1 VFVPQIRNDVARLLA
16 EGLALNEIAHRL
28 GVANSTVGYHVHA
41 LRGRRDAGLATD
53 RTSGRA
59 PAAAPT
65 VTREQVRQ
73 LLERGYTRAK
83 IADTL
88 GLARS
93 TVTYHATRLGR
104 DVDDRCGR
112 RYDWNAIRLFY
123 EEGHSVNDCRD
134 NFGFNKQSW
143 HDAIRRGLITP
154 RPARIP
160 LEQLLVA
167 GPRRNRN
174 HLKGRLFD
182 AGIKTR
188 RCETC
193 GLTEWRGVAIPLAL
207 HHVNGDRHDNR
218 LENLQILCPNCHG
231 LTNTWAGR
239 NIRRAGK
246 ASGAAAAAATE
257 PPAARSV
264 RSMR

>member
-1 VFVPQIRNDVARLLA
+1 VFVPRIRNAISLLLA

-41 LRGRRDAGLATD
+41 LRGRREEGLTTERMRG
-53 RTSGRA
+53 RT
-59 PAAAPT
+59 PVAAPN

-83 IADTL
+83 IAETL

-134 NFGFNKQSW
+134 SFGFTKQSW

-193 GLTEWRGVAIPLAL
+193 GLSERRGVAIPLAL
-207 HHVNGDRHDNR
+207 HHVNGDRNDNR

-231 LTNTWAGR
+231 LTDTWGGR
-239 NIRRAGK
+239 NLRRMGQ
-246 ASGAAAAAATE
+246 ASGATADVATA
-257 PPAARSV
+257 PPAAR
-264 RSMR
+264 

>member
-1 VFVPQIRNDVARLLA
+1 VFVSQIRNAVSRLLA

-41 LRGRRDAGLATD
+41 LREQNEQGATRPERIARRV
-53 RTSGRA
+53 
-59 PAAAPT
+59 PVAAAS
-65 VTREQVRQ
+65 VTREQVQR
-73 LLERGYTRAK
+73 LLDQGYTRAR
-83 IADTL
+83 IAETL

-104 DVDDRCGR
+104 EADARCAR
-112 RYDWNAIRLFY
+112 RYDWHAIRRFY
-123 EEGHSVNDCRD
+123 EEGRSVDECRSM
-134 NFGFNKQSW
+134 FGFSKQSW

-182 AGIKTR
+182 AGVKTR
-188 RCETC
+188 RCESC
-193 GLTEWRGVAIPLAL
+193 GLSEWRGLAIPLAL

-231 LTNTWAGR
+231 LTDTWAGR
-239 NIRRAGK
+239 NIRRARQ
-246 ASGAAAAAATE
+246 ASGAVTA